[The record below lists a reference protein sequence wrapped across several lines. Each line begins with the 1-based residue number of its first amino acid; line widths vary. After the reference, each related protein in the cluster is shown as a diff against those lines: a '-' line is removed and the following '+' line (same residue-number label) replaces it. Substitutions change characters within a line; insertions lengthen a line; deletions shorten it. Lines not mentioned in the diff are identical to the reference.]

1 MAENQFVSTV
11 EALFKGMDQFVTT
24 KTVVG
29 DAVKVDDAIILPL
42 VDVTCG
48 MAAGSFAD
56 NAKHNGGG
64 GMSAKMSPSAV
75 LVIQNGVTKLV
86 NIKQQ
91 DAVTKVLDM
100 VPDFVNKFAGGKK
113 EEVSEKAMETA
124 QEIADA
130 AGGGGRLRL
139 FRAFRNGLGRSQE
152 PCRDPENGA
161 GRAGDR
167 RDAGL
172 LRTYS
177 VVVP

>member
-1 MAENQFVSTV
+1 MAENHFATTV

-29 DAVKVDDAIILPL
+29 EAVKVDDAIILPL

-100 VPDFVNKFAGGKK
+100 VPDIVNKFTGSRK
-113 EEVSEKAMETA
+113 EEISPEAMQAAEEVAATA
-124 QEIADA
+124 Q
-130 AGGGGRLRL
+130 
-139 FRAFRNGLGRSQE
+139 
-152 PCRDPENGA
+152 
-161 GRAGDR
+161 
-167 RDAGL
+167 
-172 LRTYS
+172 
-177 VVVP
+177 VVEE

>member
-1 MAENQFVSTV
+1 MTENQFPSTV
-11 EALFKGMDQFVTT
+11 DALFKGMDHFITS

-29 DAVKVDDAIILPL
+29 EPVKVDENTTIIPL

-100 VPDFVNKFAGGKK
+100 VPDFVNKFVGGKQ
-113 EEVSEKAMETA
+113 EETVSEKAMETA
-124 QEIADA
+124 QEIAVA
-130 AGGGGRLRL
+130 SEEAEK
-139 FRAFRNGLGRSQE
+139 QTE
-152 PCRDPENGA
+152 EK
-161 GRAGDR
+161 
-167 RDAGL
+167 
-172 LRTYS
+172 TE
-177 VVVP
+177 

>member
-100 VPDFVNKFAGGKK
+100 VPDFVNMFTGKK
-113 EEVSEKAMETA
+113 PEEVSKKAMETA
-124 QEIADA
+124 QEIAA
-130 AGGGGRLRL
+130 TEETAEEKR
-139 FRAFRNGLGRSQE
+139 
-152 PCRDPENGA
+152 
-161 GRAGDR
+161 
-167 RDAGL
+167 
-172 LRTYS
+172 
-177 VVVP
+177 

>member
-1 MAENQFVSTV
+1 MAENQFPSTV
-11 EALFKGMDQFVTT
+11 DALFKGMDHFITS

-29 DAVKVDDAIILPL
+29 EPVKVDENTTIIPL

-124 QEIADA
+124 QEIAASGEKADA
-130 AGGGGRLRL
+130 KA
-139 FRAFRNGLGRSQE
+139 E
-152 PCRDPENGA
+152 
-161 GRAGDR
+161 
-167 RDAGL
+167 
-172 LRTYS
+172 
-177 VVVP
+177 